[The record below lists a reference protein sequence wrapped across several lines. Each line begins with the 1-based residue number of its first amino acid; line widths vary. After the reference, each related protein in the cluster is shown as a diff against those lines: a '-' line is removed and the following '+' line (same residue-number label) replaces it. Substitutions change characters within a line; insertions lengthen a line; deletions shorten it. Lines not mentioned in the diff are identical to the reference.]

1 MNAAT
6 ASNTANT
13 IVKRDET
20 GGFAAGAIT
29 STSVNTGTLTAT
41 SVVTNTLKVTG
52 GSYST
57 TNAVLTTD
65 GTGNAIWGSSGL
77 YTLNGISTNA
87 QTFSTTTD
95 PTSTIPSFTSSGT
108 IHTLNIPMASETG
121 TTAGLLSKEQYDL
134 FNNKQSPMQPGIGI
148 QFSGQQGAGGV
159 ATFVIN
165 ATDATITD
173 KGIIKLAGDLTGDAD
188 LPRINTVGGV
198 LSSTI
203 TTVASSVLSATA
215 NNTANTIV
223 KRDENGGFAAGDVTS
238 STVNTGTLTATSI
251 TTGTLKVTG
260 GSYTATGAV
269 LTTDGTGNATWQSAS
284 GGITGVGTVTT
295 TSYPN
300 GATISENNL
309 VLAAAS
315 SSTPGVLTTQTQTIA
330 GDKTFSGTLSS
341 TSLVLTGN
349 LTSTSLVTGSLRL
362 TGGTPTA
369 GKVLTSDASGNAT
382 WSSISVGTITTTS
395 NAAGATISGT
405 TLTLAAADA
414 TNGGVLTT
422 QTQTIAG
429 NKTFSGTL
437 STTTLTLTG
446 NLSGTSASFS
456 KAVTGAPAGAFS
468 GTSIDFTNS
477 NLAYSS
483 ISQIGPS
490 FNLIGL
496 KDGGTYTLAWQGT
509 LNRGGSTASFT
520 SPDFSAANIRSLGNY
535 PVVSGKDAIY
545 TFVVIGTRV
554 YYSMISV
561 E

>member
-1 MNAAT
+1 VNAAT

-29 STSVNTGTLTAT
+29 STNVNTGTLTAT

-52 GSYST
+52 GSYT
-57 TNAVLTTD
+57 KTNAVLTTD
-65 GTGNAIWGSSGL
+65 GTGNAIWSTSGS
-77 YTLNGISTNA
+77 YTLNGITASS

-173 KGIIKLAGDLTGDAD
+173 KGIITLAGDLTGDAD

-203 TTVASSVLSATA
+203 TTVASSVLSATD
-215 NNTANTIV
+215 NNTASTIV
-223 KRDENGGFAAGDVTS
+223 KRDGNGGFAAGAVTS
-238 STVNTGTLTATSI
+238 STVNTGTLTATSVV
-251 TTGTLKVTG
+251 TNTLKVTG

-269 LTTDGTGNATWQSAS
+269 LTTDGTGNAIWQSAS

-330 GDKTFSGTLSS
+330 GDKTFSGALSS

-349 LTSTSLVTGSLRL
+349 LT
-362 TGGTPTA
+362 
-369 GKVLTSDASGNAT
+369 
-382 WSSISVGTITTTS
+382 
-395 NAAGATISGT
+395 
-405 TLTLAAADA
+405 
-414 TNGGVLTT
+414 
-422 QTQTIAG
+422 
-429 NKTFSGTL
+429 
-437 STTTLTLTG
+437 
-446 NLSGTSASFS
+446 GTSASFS
-456 KAVTGAPAGAFS
+456 KAVTGANAF
-468 GTSIDFTNS
+468 GTSSRTIDFSNS
-477 NLAYSS
+477 NLAYSTATNTGNT
-483 ISQIGPS
+483 IE
-490 FNLIGL
+490 FTLNGL
-496 KDGGTYTLAWQGT
+496 KNGGTYTLAWQNTTAGT
-509 LNRGGSTASFT
+509 TAVFT
-520 SPDFSAANIRSLGNY
+520 ATGFSNQNIKSLGNY
-535 PVVSGKDAIY
+535 PVVATKHAIY
-545 TFVVIGTRV
+545 TFVVMGTTI
-554 YYSMISV
+554 YYSMIS
-561 E
+561 EQ